1 MKMRVVLATTF
12 GLFIAAAAWSILS
25 SIVPLK
31 NVIEFEAFVKLVIA
45 VVSAF
50 GLKQVMRQS
59 ARRRLEEKPFH
70 LTPSFNSG
78 LAGGFIGGALTGLFI
93 GIGYY
98 VQFSSSDKSLTLAV
112 IPEIFFFGCVS
123 GLFLGASIQLT
134 ISWFQHLAAENAYS
148 AAAFN
153 EISGGVLGGAVGGIF
168 LGLLAILL
176 FSSLHDEF
184 VGIVPLAT
192 GTVFGVILVAAGALF
207 YDYAGRWQNVAGAF
221 LGSLLITVVAA
232 TAAVVA
238 LQLLDIE
245 SWLSATS
252 IARQYQAGAIS
263 GVVIGAAAGL
273 QVGLTLCWYRVAPF
287 SKRA

>member
-1 MKMRVVLATTF
+1 MKMGVVLATTF
-12 GLFIAAAAWSILS
+12 GLFIAAAAWSISS
-25 SIVPLK
+25 SIFPLK
-31 NVIEFEAFVKLVIA
+31 NVIEFEPFVKLVIA
-45 VVSAF
+45 VLSAI
-50 GLKQVMRQS
+50 GLKGVMRQS
-59 ARRRLEEKPFH
+59 ARRLGEKPFH

-134 ISWFQHLAAENAYS
+134 ISWFQHLASENGYS

-184 VGIVPLAT
+184 VG
-192 GTVFGVILVAAGALF
+192 
-207 YDYAGRWQNVAGAF
+207 
-221 LGSLLITVVAA
+221 
-232 TAAVVA
+232 
-238 LQLLDIE
+238 
-245 SWLSATS
+245 
-252 IARQYQAGAIS
+252 
-263 GVVIGAAAGL
+263 
-273 QVGLTLCWYRVAPF
+273 
-287 SKRA
+287 

>member
-1 MKMRVVLATTF
+1 MGIVLATTF
-12 GLFIAAAAWSILS
+12 GLFIAAAAWSVLS
-25 SIVPLK
+25 PIFSLK
-31 NVIEFEAFVKLVIA
+31 DVIGFEAFVKLVIA
-45 VVSAF
+45 LIS
-50 GLKQVMRQS
+50 GLGLNRMMRQS
-59 ARRRLEEKPFH
+59 ARRRLAEKPFH

-78 LAGGFIGGALTGLFI
+78 LAGGFIGGALAGLFI

-98 VQFSSSDKSLTLAV
+98 VQFSPSDKSLTLAV

-123 GLFLGASIQLT
+123 GLFLGASIQFT
-134 ISWFQHLAAENAYS
+134 ISRFQHLAAENGYS

-153 EISGGVLGGAVGGIF
+153 EISGGALGGAVAGIF

-176 FSSLHDEF
+176 FSGLHDEF

-221 LGSLLITVVAA
+221 LGSLLITVAAA

-252 IARQYQAGAIS
+252 IARQYQAGAIL

-273 QVGLTLCWYRVAPF
+273 QVGLTLYWYRVAPF
-287 SKRA
+287 SK